1 MEGARELLLCFEMTA
16 VTELR
21 LLFLHQRLALF
32 GVMWRVAIGA
42 PDVVLQVRG
51 AAKICVLF
59 AILMA
64 IETASAHLLCRSVLE
79 DKNLTFVS
87 TAIDVFLARP
97 VTSLA
102 TLPLWPFLGI
112 QGGHEVRRSFVVLVE
127 ILSRHVRVAA
137 LAHCGTNIERRVGG
151 PLVSPG
157 FLRRARIALA
167 RFRWNERSEETQS
180 SRHHDTH
187 RR

>member
-1 MEGARELLLCFEMTA
+1 M
-16 VTELR
+16 
-21 LLFLHQRLALF
+21 
-32 GVMWRVAIGA
+32 
-42 PDVVLQVRG
+42 
-51 AAKICVLF
+51 LF

-64 IETASAHLLCRSVLE
+64 IQAAGTHLLRRNVLE
-79 DKNLTFVS
+79 GKNLTFVS
-87 TAIDVFLARP
+87 ASIDVFLARP

-112 QGGHEVRRSFVVLVE
+112 HGYEVRRSFVVLVE